1 MMTMIKRVVRITS
14 DIESV
19 VDKIND
25 FISND
30 LKENEY
36 VIDIKYIKDG
46 SRLKPYEKGRA
57 DVFETVVVAIIHVG
71 EKNDKKQ
78 INRFKQSFIRSFRKN

>member
-1 MMTMIKRVVRITS
+1 MTMIKRAVTITS
-14 DIESV
+14 GVESV

-46 SRLKPYEKGRA
+46 SRFKPYEKGRA
-57 DVFETVVVAIIHVG
+57 DVFETVVIAIVHIG
-71 EKNDKKQ
+71 ELNNA
-78 INRFKQSFIRSFRKN
+78 I

>member
-1 MMTMIKRVVRITS
+1 MIKRVVKITS
-14 DIESV
+14 GIESV

-57 DVFETVVVAIIHVG
+57 DVFETVVIAIMHIIHIG
-71 EKNDKKQ
+71 ELNNA
-78 INRFKQSFIRSFRKN
+78 I

>member
-1 MMTMIKRVVRITS
+1 MIKRVVKITS
-14 DIESV
+14 GIESV

-46 SRLKPYEKGRA
+46 GRLKPYEKGRA
-57 DVFETVVVAIIHVG
+57 DVFETVVIAIIHIIHIG
-71 EKNDKKQ
+71 ELK
-78 INRFKQSFIRSFRKN
+78 

>member
-1 MMTMIKRVVRITS
+1 MMTMIKRVVTITRG
-14 DIESV
+14 IESL
-19 VDKIND
+19 VDAINN

-36 VIDIKYIKDG
+36 VININYIKDG

-57 DVFETVVVAIIHVG
+57 DVFETVVVAIVHIG
-71 EKNDKKQ
+71 GIKNA
-78 INRFKQSFIRSFRKN
+78 I

>member
-1 MMTMIKRVVRITS
+1 MTMIKRVVKITS
-14 DIESV
+14 GIESV

-57 DVFETVVVAIIHVG
+57 DVFETVVIAIVHIG
-71 EKNDKKQ
+71 ELNNA
-78 INRFKQSFIRSFRKN
+78 I

>member
-1 MMTMIKRVVRITS
+1 MIKRAVKITS
-14 DIESV
+14 GIESV

-46 SRLKPYEKGRA
+46 SRLKPYEKG
-57 DVFETVVVAIIHVG
+57 
-71 EKNDKKQ
+71 
-78 INRFKQSFIRSFRKN
+78 